1 MHACVQATRASGR
14 DPEEWHPGKLPTL
27 TTQLLD
33 AVTWPEHKTVIRL
46 CAVASLGWPKI
57 RSAFS
62 VVAYGKTQMNFMANP
77 TLWESVF
84 VFKNFFSGLA
94 FLGSMVFMIETLYPL
109 EHDIFIGWS
118 PGRMHN
124 PVIRYHCLRRHL
136 FLPPQVLI
144 FWPLWDYRMSAN
156 FVYLTVYQHQRENK
170 INSRWLDNPTSLWPL
185 GWNLSLG
192 ILLLL

>member
-1 MHACVQATRASGR
+1 MHACVQATWASGR
-14 DPEEWHPGKLPTL
+14 DPEEWHPGNLRTL

-57 RSAFS
+57 SF
-62 VVAYGKTQMNFMANP
+62 G
-77 TLWESVF
+77 
-84 VFKNFFSGLA
+84 FFSRSLRKNPNELYGQPNTLGISICFQKFLLWLGL
-94 FLGSMVFMIETLYPL
+94 LGQYV

-124 PVIRYHCLRRHL
+124 PVNRYHCLRCHL

-144 FWPLWDYRMSAN
+144 LWPLWDYRMSVN
-156 FVYLTVYQHQRENK
+156 FVYLTVYQHQRKNK
-170 INSRWLDNPTSLWPL
+170 TNSRWLDKSN
-185 GWNLSLG
+185 
-192 ILLLL
+192 